1 MPDYMKTTKNSNT
14 PAAKK
19 SAPASK
25 SAKSKAT
32 HTKKAPAKKK
42 LPGEYPASEDIMNP
56 SNGMERV
63 HVDLEDMSTSRANGK
78 QMTEEAGRERKGK
91 SESDLTKEDRRA
103 LGTDGLNSDEGDDDQ
118 LRNRVTPVDF
128 AGKDLDIPGSELDDA
143 SEEIGAEDE
152 ENNSYS
158 LGGDNHEDLEE
169 DRA

>member
-1 MPDYMKTTKNSNT
+1 METTKNSNT

-19 SAPASK
+19 NAPAKK

-32 HTKKAPAKKK
+32 HTKAPKKDK
-42 LPGEYPASEDIMNP
+42 LPGEYPPSEDIMNP

-63 HVDLEDMSTSRANGK
+63 HVDLEDMSTSRTSGK
-78 QMTEEAGRERKGK
+78 QMTEEAVREGRANK
-91 SESDLTKEDRRA
+91 ESDLTKEDRRA

-128 AGKDLDIPGSELDDA
+128 AGKDLDIPGSEMDDA
-143 SEEIGAEDE
+143 SEAIGAEDE

>member
-1 MPDYMKTTKNSNT
+1 MKTTKNSNT

-25 SAKSKAT
+25 SAKTTANAT
-32 HTKKAPAKKK
+32 PAKKAPKDK

-63 HVDLEDMSTSRANGK
+63 HVDLEDMSTSRTSGK
-78 QMTEEAGRERKGK
+78 QMTEEASREHKGKTK

-143 SEEIGAEDE
+143 SEAIGSEDE